1 MINIAKPTN
10 QYETEQS
17 KKKKHPSSV
26 KNKDLLNLNIKFY
39 KNKSTSTLEQTLK
52 NKANPIFNFYPSPL
66 QNKAYTPM
74 YKKQQT
80 KIKTKL
86 TKKKHSFSRKY
97 STCLKSNISFMDVS
111 FPQNVRPKSNIKNFN
126 KNKSEQNNI
135 IIKDQNESFQSAYKK
150 KNILEIENKFNKYE
164 NIVNNLRLKFHGNIL
179 LTKDKLNSFLF
190 NQGMLKNYK
199 KNKFYQN
206 NVFSVILNKI
216 DKENESNNGIPKITS
231 LFKNE
236 MIKNSMNESYD
247 KSLFLLKRTLLNK
260 NGDIERLKKPNKL
273 KIYNYKY
280 LNHNQ

>member
-1 MINIAKPTN
+1 MINIAKPIN
-10 QYETEQS
+10 KYETEQS
-17 KKKKHPSSV
+17 KKKKHPSSL

-39 KNKSTSTLEQTLK
+39 KNKSNSTLEQNLK
-52 NKANPIFNFYPSPL
+52 TKAHPIFNFYPSPL
-66 QNKAYTPM
+66 QNKANTPM

-111 FPQNVRPKSNIKNFN
+111 FPQNIRPKSNIKNFN
-126 KNKSEQNNI
+126 KNKPEQNNI
-135 IIKDQNESFQSAYKK
+135 LIKDQNESFQSAYKK
-150 KNILEIENKFNKYE
+150 KNILEIEHKFNKYE
-164 NIVNNLRLKFHGNIL
+164 NIVDNLRLKFHGNIL
-179 LTKDKLNSFLF
+179 LTKNKLNSFLF

-206 NVFSVILNKI
+206 NMFSVILNKI
-216 DKENESNNGIPKITS
+216 DKENESNNEIPKITN

-236 MIKNSMNESYD
+236 MIKNSINESND
-247 KSLFLLKRTLLNK
+247 KSLFLLKGLLMNK
-260 NGDIERLKKPNKL
+260 NGEIESFKKPNKL

-280 LNHNQ
+280 LNNNQ